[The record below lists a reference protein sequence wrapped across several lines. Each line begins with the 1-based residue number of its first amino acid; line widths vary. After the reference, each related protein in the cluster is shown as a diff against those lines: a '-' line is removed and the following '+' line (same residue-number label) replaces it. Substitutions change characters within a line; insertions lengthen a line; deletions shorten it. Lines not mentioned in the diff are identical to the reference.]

1 MWALSLLQMASVH
14 DTMIQLPGVSAKTS
28 EKHDKIG
35 KSRTIQDYKDCQRF
49 YEWLTDRN
57 PFHNADEN
65 LYSLSTGIVSS
76 KDKDHANCEQAEE
89 VGKTIQHGLDIL
101 FDTATIKEKD
111 QITNLE
117 SLQDSKATKS
127 KEEMAEPSVMFN
139 RLITV
144 ATREDD

>member
-28 EKHDKIG
+28 EQHDEIG

-65 LYSLSTGIVSS
+65 LYSLSTYLTR
-76 KDKDHANCEQAEE
+76 Q
-89 VGKTIQHGLDIL
+89 Q
-101 FDTATIKEKD
+101 
-111 QITNLE
+111 
-117 SLQDSKATKS
+117 S
-127 KEEMAEPSVMFN
+127 KE
-139 RLITV
+139 R
-144 ATREDD
+144 TRSQTWNPCRTQRQQKAKKRWQNQVSCSIG